1 MKSNHF
7 LLKDSMRLFICG
19 QHCELIQSV
28 KMLSIVVLLLSF
40 QALCLADRAFPI
52 TRRIEDIEAQVD
64 DPLSFR
70 LPNNTVPIS
79 YDINF
84 VTRVDIEDF
93 NFNGVVRIG
102 IITKEASSSITLHH
116 RQLTIV
122 SALLWTTDPIPVSV
136 PVRDPIYVPET
147 ELLTIPVLSTLPDN
161 TEYTLVITYS
171 GVLRTDNGGLYR
183 SSYVIGN
190 QRR

>member
-1 MKSNHF
+1 
-7 LLKDSMRLFICG
+7 
-19 QHCELIQSV
+19 
-28 KMLSIVVLLLSF
+28 MLGIVVLLLSL

-52 TRRIEDIEAQVD
+52 TRRIEDIEAQIN
-64 DPLSFR
+64 DPLSYR

-84 VTRVDIEDF
+84 LTRVDINDF

-102 IITKEASSSITLHH
+102 IITKEESSSITLHH

-122 SALLWTTDPIPVSV
+122 SALLWTTDPTPVSV
-136 PVRDPIYVPET
+136 PVGDPTYVTET
-147 ELLTIPVLSTLPDN
+147 ELLTIPVLITLPNN

-171 GVLRTDNGGLYR
+171 GILRMDNGGLYR
-183 SSYVIGN
+183 SSYLIDN